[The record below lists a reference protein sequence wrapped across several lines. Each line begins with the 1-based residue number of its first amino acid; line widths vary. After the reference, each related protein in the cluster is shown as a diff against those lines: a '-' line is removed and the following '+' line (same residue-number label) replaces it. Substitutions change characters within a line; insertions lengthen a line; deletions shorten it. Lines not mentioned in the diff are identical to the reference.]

1 MKIGMILDTTFPPD
15 PRVENE
21 ALKLIES
28 GHEVHLFCFSFT
40 KDFKLKENI
49 NGIHVYRFFC
59 NNFTYKLSA
68 LAYTFPFY
76 HNRMKIPLKKFIFES
91 AVDIIHVHDLQIA
104 RAVFKIKC
112 NKRIVLDLHENR
124 PEIMK
129 FYAHVNSLF
138 GKFLIRPSRWKKF
151 EFKYIKEADKVIV
164 VTEAAKNYYCDQ
176 LEVEK
181 NKFIVLPNT
190 VRREFFT
197 NYSVSQTIQ
206 NKYIGTFNILYVGD
220 TGLRRGT
227 MDLIKAIEIISHK
240 ISNVRLIIVGKSK
253 EDHYLA
259 QAVND
264 LSLKNNVELV
274 GWQDFELFPSY
285 FKSAHIGVSP
295 LHKNIHHDTT
305 YANKLF
311 QYMAFALPVVVSDST
326 AQRNL
331 VESTHS
337 GLVHREKNISDL
349 ANQIMKLYN
358 DKELYKSCSRNA
370 KIAIEEKY
378 NWDITSKELTSFY
391 NDVSLSF

>member
-1 MKIGMILDTTFPPD
+1 
-15 PRVENE
+15 
-21 ALKLIES
+21 
-28 GHEVHLFCFSFT
+28 
-40 KDFKLKENI
+40 
-49 NGIHVYRFFC
+49 
-59 NNFTYKLSA
+59 
-68 LAYTFPFY
+68 
-76 HNRMKIPLKKFIFES
+76 
-91 AVDIIHVHDLQIA
+91 
-104 RAVFKIKC
+104 
-112 NKRIVLDLHENR
+112 
-124 PEIMK
+124 
-129 FYAHVNSLF
+129 
-138 GKFLIRPSRWKKF
+138 
-151 EFKYIKEADKVIV
+151 
-164 VTEAAKNYYCDQ
+164 
-176 LEVEK
+176 
-181 NKFIVLPNT
+181 
-190 VRREFFT
+190 
-197 NYSVSQTIQ
+197 
-206 NKYIGTFNILYVGD
+206 
-220 TGLRRGT
+220 
-227 MDLIKAIEIISHK
+227 
-240 ISNVRLIIVGKSK
+240 
-253 EDHYLA
+253 
-259 QAVND
+259 VND